1 MSYVLEVLPALLNG
15 AVVTLQVFFIV
26 IILSIPLGIVL
37 AFLMQIK
44 FKPLNWLLTLYVWIM
59 RGTPLLLQLIFVYYV
74 LPSVGIVFDRLP
86 AAILAFTLNYAAYF
100 AEIFRGGIWLFQ
112 KDNTKQLKCLNL
124 VLSRPSAISSFLRWL
139 RLSCQ
144 VSLTRLLTWLRIHHW
159 FMFLGL
165 ETFFWKVVPLLTVM
179 RP

>member
-26 IILSIPLGIVL
+26 IVLSIPLGIVL

-74 LPSVGIVFDRLP
+74 LPSVGIVCQLLFLLLRL
-86 AAILAFTLNYAAYF
+86 IMQLISQRFSV
-100 AEIFRGGIWLFQ
+100 EESWLFR
-112 KDNTKQLKCLNL
+112 KDNMKQQKCLNL
-124 VLSRPSAISSFLRWL
+124 VLSKPSATLSFLR
-139 RLSCQ
+139 
-144 VSLTRLLTWLRIHHW
+144 
-159 FMFLGL
+159 
-165 ETFFWKVVPLLTVM
+165 
-179 RP
+179 

>member
-26 IILSIPLGIVL
+26 IVLSIPLGIVL

-74 LPSVGIVFDRLP
+74 LPIVCQLLFLLLRLIMQLISQRFSV
-86 AAILAFTLNYAAYF
+86 
-100 AEIFRGGIWLFQ
+100 EESWLFR

-124 VLSRPSAISSFLRWL
+124 VLSKLSDMLFFLRWL

-144 VSLTRLLTWLRIHHW
+144 VSLTRSLTWLRIHHW
-159 FMFLGL
+159 FMCLGL
-165 ETFFWKVVPLLTVM
+165 ETFFWKVVPLQTVM
-179 RP
+179 QP